1 MRAWLLG
8 GTCSLLFALFG
19 CAQDARNHYS
29 SAFLNPGIT
38 DATVASVQVD
48 MNVAQLQALLGQP
61 YQRIRFD
68 NLRATAWD
76 YRFVDTWGY
85 LVELAV
91 MVDDQGKV
99 INKIS
104 KRVLVDDH

>member
-1 MRAWLLG
+1 MRALLG
-8 GTCSLLFALFG
+8 GLLVAVFAISG
-19 CAQDARNHYS
+19 CAQDARNHYES
-29 SAFLNPGIT
+29 IFLNTGIT
-38 DATVASVQVD
+38 DARAASVQLD
-48 MNVAQLQALLGQP
+48 MELAQVQALLGKP

-76 YRFVDTWGY
+76 YRYVDTWGY
-85 LVELAV
+85 IVELSV

-99 INKIS
+99 VNKVS